1 MTAGSSSHITLP
13 IVLSILHRF
22 SSTLFGFLN
31 FFILARVLPKTE
43 LGIWSIFL
51 FVVAAFEMSKGSLLK
66 NAHIRLILTSKNKNP
81 SIIAGSSIFVNI
93 IFTILF
99 ICLILLF
106 SQDFSIWLNTGKQ
119 LSTMLMIYI
128 PGLISMIYFAHY
140 EAVQQSNNNFKNG
153 FTANLVRHLLFF
165 ILLLIHFIRGNNLE
179 LFTLVYY
186 YMLGN
191 FIGTFIFFILS
202 RKYISYTF
210 QYSLK
215 TIKEILS
222 FGGFMMGGNIITQIS
237 SNLDQLLVS
246 RYLSTE
252 YVGNY
257 GIASRVMYA
266 VEIPMNGVSEAL
278 FPTFTKASGD
288 GDKQS
293 FNNYL
298 EKSIGTLIAIMLPT
312 IIIMVCLTEFIINVI
327 AGNNYID
334 ANEILQ
340 IYLIITLINIFKHQ
354 SSNTLL
360 SLGKSKIHFII
371 TLLHFVFSIGMIYL
385 GIKEFGYLG
394 PAYAK
399 FLLSLVSLFIWVVLM
414 KKLIGINIS
423 NIIKQIIGFYPA
435 LFKLFIKPSKRI

>member
-1 MTAGSSSHITLP
+1 MLGGRSSHITLP

-31 FFILARVLPKTE
+31 FFILARVLPKNE

-66 NAHIRLILTSKNKNP
+66 NAHIRLILISKNKNH
-81 SIIAGSSIFVNI
+81 SIIAGSSIFVNV

-99 ICLILLF
+99 IAIILLF
-106 SQDFSIWLNTGKQ
+106 SPNLSNWLNTGKQ
-119 LSTMLMIYI
+119 LSTMLMLYI
-128 PGLISMIYFAHY
+128 PGLISMIYFAHF

-153 FTANLVRHLLFF
+153 FTANLIRQLLFF
-165 ILLLIHFIRGNNLE
+165 ILLLVHFISGKNLE
-179 LFTLVYY
+179 LFTIVYY
-186 YMLGN
+186 YTLGN
-191 FIGTFIFFILS
+191 FIGTLLFFILS

-210 QYSLK
+210 QYSIK
-215 TIKEILS
+215 IIKEILG

-288 GDKQS
+288 GDKLS

-298 EKSIGTLIAIMLPT
+298 EKSIGTLIAIMLPV
-312 IIIMVCLTEFIINVI
+312 IIIMVCLTELIIKVI

-360 SLGKSKIHFII
+360 SLGKSKLHFII
-371 TLLHFVFSIGMIYL
+371 TILHFVFSIGMIYL
-385 GIKEFGYLG
+385 GIKEFEYLG

-399 FLLSLVSLFIWVVLM
+399 FLLSVVSLIMWVVLM
-414 KKLIGINIS
+414 KKLIGINLS
-423 NIIKQIIGFYPA
+423 NIIKQIIGFYPT
-435 LFKLFIKPSKRI
+435 LFMLFIKPSKRI

>member
-1 MTAGSSSHITLP
+1 
-13 IVLSILHRF
+13 
-22 SSTLFGFLN
+22 LFGFLN
-31 FFILARVLPKTE
+31 FFILARVLPKNE

-66 NAHIRLILTSKNKNP
+66 NAHIRLILISKNKNH
-81 SIIAGSSIFVNI
+81 SIIAGSSIFVNV

-99 ICLILLF
+99 IAIILLY
-106 SQDFSIWLNTGKQ
+106 SPNLSNWLNTGKQ
-119 LSTMLMIYI
+119 LSTMLMLYI

-153 FTANLVRHLLFF
+153 FTANLIRQLLFF
-165 ILLLIHFIRGNNLE
+165 ILLLVHFISGKNLE
-179 LFTLVYY
+179 LFTIVYY
-186 YMLGN
+186 YTLGN
-191 FIGTFIFFILS
+191 FIGTLLFFILS

-210 QYSLK
+210 QYSIK
-215 TIKEILS
+215 IIKEILG

-288 GDKQS
+288 GDKLS

-298 EKSIGTLIAIMLPT
+298 EKSIGTLIAIMLPV
-312 IIIMVCLTEFIINVI
+312 IIIMVCLTELIIKII

-360 SLGKSKIHFII
+360 SLGKSKLHFII
-371 TLLHFVFSIGMIYL
+371 TILHFVFSIGMIYL
-385 GIKEFGYLG
+385 GIKEFEYLG

-399 FLLSLVSLFIWVVLM
+399 LLLSVVSLFMWVVLM
-414 KKLIGINIS
+414 KKLIGINLS
-423 NIIKQIIGFYPA
+423 NIIKQIIGFYPK
-435 LFKLFIKPSKRI
+435 LFMLFIKPSKRI

>member
-1 MTAGSSSHITLP
+1 MPGGTSTNITIP

-31 FFILARVLPKTE
+31 FFILARVLPKNE

-66 NAHIRLILTSKNKNP
+66 NAHIRLILTSKNRNLG
-81 SIIAGSSIFVNI
+81 IIAGSSISVNV

-99 ICLILLF
+99 ITLILLF
-106 SQDFSIWLNTGKQ
+106 SPNLSNWLNAGKQ
-119 LSTMLMIYI
+119 LSTMLMLYI

-140 EAVQQSNNNFKNG
+140 EAVQQSNHNFKNG
-153 FTANLVRHLLFF
+153 FTANLIRQLLFF
-165 ILLLIHFIRGNNLE
+165 ILLLVHFIRGNNLE
-179 LFTLVYY
+179 LFTIVYY
-186 YMLGN
+186 YTVGN
-191 FIGTFIFFILS
+191 LIGTFIFFVLS

-215 TIKEILS
+215 TIKEILN

-278 FPTFTKASGD
+278 FPTFTKASGE
-288 GDKQS
+288 GDKQR

-298 EKSIGTLIAIMLPT
+298 EKSIGTLIAIMLPA
-312 IIIMVCLTEFIINVI
+312 IIIMVCLTEFIIKII
-327 AGNNYID
+327 AGNNYND

-360 SLGKSKIHFII
+360 SLGKSKLHFII
-371 TLLHFVFSIGMIYL
+371 TIINFVFYIGMIYL
-385 GIKEFGYLG
+385 GIKEFEYLG

-399 FLLSLVSLFIWVVLM
+399 FLLSVISLFMWVVLM
-414 KKLIGINIS
+414 KKLIGINIF
-423 NIIKQIIGFYPA
+423 NIIKHLIGFYPN

>member
-1 MTAGSSSHITLP
+1 MTAGTSSQITLP

-31 FFILARVLPKTE
+31 FFILARVLPKTD

-66 NAHIRLILTSKNKNP
+66 NAHIRLILTTKNKNP

-93 IFTILF
+93 IFTIFF
-99 ICLILLF
+99 ISLILLF
-106 SQDFSIWLNTGKQ
+106 SQDFSTWLNTGKQ

-165 ILLLIHFIRGNNLE
+165 ILLLIHFIRGNNLG

-191 FIGTFIFFILS
+191 FIGTFTFFILS

-288 GDKQS
+288 GNKQS

-312 IIIMVCLTEFIINVI
+312 IIIMLCLTEFIINII

-371 TLLHFVFSIGMIYL
+371 TLLHFVFTIGMIYL
-385 GIKEFGYLG
+385 GIKEFEYLG

-399 FLLSLVSLFIWVVLM
+399 FLLSLVSLFIWVALM
-414 KKLIGINIS
+414 KKLIGINLS
-423 NIIKQIIGFYPA
+423 NIIKQIIGFYPS

>member
-1 MTAGSSSHITLP
+1 MPGGTSTHITIP

-31 FFILARVLPKTE
+31 FFILARVLPKNE

-66 NAHIRLILTSKNKNP
+66 NAHIRLILTSKNKNS
-81 SIIAGSSIFVNI
+81 SIIAGSSISVNV

-99 ICLILLF
+99 ITLILLF
-106 SQDFSIWLNTGKQ
+106 SPGLSSWLNAGKQ
-119 LSTMLMIYI
+119 LSTMLMLYI

-153 FTANLVRHLLFF
+153 FTANLIRQLLFF
-165 ILLLIHFIRGNNLE
+165 LLLLVHFIRGNNLE

-186 YMLGN
+186 YTLGN
-191 FIGTFIFFILS
+191 FIGTFVFFILS

-215 TIKEILS
+215 TIKEILN

-237 SNLDQLLVS
+237 TNLDQLLVS

-266 VEIPMNGVSEAL
+266 VEIPMNGFSEAL
-278 FPTFTKASGD
+278 FPTFTKASGE
-288 GDKQS
+288 GDKLS

-298 EKSIGTLIAIMLPT
+298 EKSIGTLIAIMLPA
-312 IIIMVCLTEFIINVI
+312 IIIMVCLTEFIIKII

-334 ANEILQ
+334 ANEILK

-360 SLGKSKIHFII
+360 SLGKSKLHFTITVIHFI
-371 TLLHFVFSIGMIYL
+371 LFIGLIYL
-385 GIKEFGYLG
+385 GIIEFEYLG

-399 FLLSLVSLFIWVVLM
+399 LLLSIISLFVWVYIM
-414 KKLIGINIS
+414 KKLIGISIINIFRH
-423 NIIKQIIGFYPA
+423 IIGFYPA
-435 LFKLFIKPSKRI
+435 LFKLIFKSPSNI

>member
-1 MTAGSSSHITLP
+1 MPAGTSSQITLP

-31 FFILARVLPKTE
+31 FFILARVLPKNE

-66 NAHIRLILTSKNKNP
+66 NAHIRLILSSKNKNP
-81 SIIAGSSIFVNI
+81 SIIAGSSISVNV

-99 ICLILLF
+99 ITLILLF
-106 SQDFSIWLNTGKQ
+106 SPNLSNWLNAGKQ
-119 LSTMLMIYI
+119 LSTMLMLYI

-153 FTANLVRHLLFF
+153 FTANLIRQLLFF
-165 ILLLIHFIRGNNLE
+165 IFLLVHFIRGNNLE
-179 LFTLVYY
+179 LITLVYY
-186 YMLGN
+186 YTLGN
-191 FIGTFIFFILS
+191 FIGTFVFFIAS

-210 QYSLK
+210 QFSIK

-278 FPTFTKASGD
+278 FPTFTKASGE

-298 EKSIGTLIAIMLPT
+298 EKSIGILIAIMLPA
-312 IIIMVCLTEFIINVI
+312 IIIMVCLTEFIIKII

-340 IYLIITLINIFKHQ
+340 IYLIITLINVFKHQ

-360 SLGKSKIHFII
+360 SLGKSKLHFII
-371 TLLHFVFSIGMIYL
+371 TIINFIFYIGMIYI
-385 GIKEFGYLG
+385 GIKEFEYLG

-399 FLLSLVSLFIWVVLM
+399 FLLSVINLFIWVVLM
-414 KKLIGINIS
+414 KKVIGINIF
-423 NIIKQIIGFYPA
+423 NIIKHLIGFYPA
-435 LFKLFIKPSKRI
+435 LFKLFIKPPKRI

>member
-1 MTAGSSSHITLP
+1 
-13 IVLSILHRF
+13 
-22 SSTLFGFLN
+22 LFGFLN
-31 FFILARVLPKTE
+31 FFILARVLPKNE

-66 NAHIRLILTSKNKNP
+66 NAHIRLILISKNENH

-99 ICLILLF
+99 IAIILLF
-106 SQDFSIWLNTGKQ
+106 SPNLSNWLNTGKQ
-119 LSTMLMIYI
+119 LSTMLMLYI

-153 FTANLVRHLLFF
+153 FTANLIRQLLFF
-165 ILLLIHFIRGNNLE
+165 ILLLVHFINGKNLE
-179 LFTLVYY
+179 LFTIVYY
-186 YMLGN
+186 YTLGN
-191 FIGTFIFFILS
+191 FIGTLLFFILS

-288 GDKQS
+288 GDKLS

-298 EKSIGTLIAIMLPT
+298 EKSIGTLIAIMLPV
-312 IIIMVCLTEFIINVI
+312 IIIMVCLTELIIKVI

-340 IYLIITLINIFKHQ
+340 IYLIITLINVFKHQ

-360 SLGKSKIHFII
+360 SLGKSKLHFII
-371 TLLHFVFSIGMIYL
+371 TILHFVFSIGMIYL
-385 GIKEFGYLG
+385 GIKEFEYLG

-399 FLLSLVSLFIWVVLM
+399 LLLSVVSLFMWVVLM
-414 KKLIGINIS
+414 KKLIGINLS
-423 NIIKQIIGFYPA
+423 NIIKQIIGFYPN
-435 LFKLFIKPSKRI
+435 LFMLFIKPSKRI

>member
-1 MTAGSSSHITLP
+1 MLGGRSSHITLP

-31 FFILARVLPKTE
+31 FFILARVLPKNE

-66 NAHIRLILTSKNKNP
+66 NAHIRLILISKNKNH
-81 SIIAGSSIFVNI
+81 SIIAGSSIFVNV

-99 ICLILLF
+99 ITIILLF
-106 SQDFSIWLNTGKQ
+106 SPNLSNWLNTGKQ
-119 LSTMLMIYI
+119 LSTMLMLYI

-153 FTANLVRHLLFF
+153 FTANLIRQLLFF
-165 ILLLIHFIRGNNLE
+165 ILLLVHFISGKNLE
-179 LFTLVYY
+179 LFTIVYY
-186 YMLGN
+186 YTLGN
-191 FIGTFIFFILS
+191 FIGTLLFFILS

-210 QYSLK
+210 QYSIK
-215 TIKEILS
+215 TIKEILR

-288 GDKQS
+288 GDKLS

-298 EKSIGTLIAIMLPT
+298 EKSIGTLIAIMLPV
-312 IIIMVCLTEFIINVI
+312 IIIMVCLTELIIKVI

-360 SLGKSKIHFII
+360 SLGKSKLHFII
-371 TLLHFVFSIGMIYL
+371 TILHFVFSIGMIYL
-385 GIKEFGYLG
+385 GIKEFEYLG

-399 FLLSLVSLFIWVVLM
+399 FLLSVVSLFMWVVLM
-414 KKLIGINIS
+414 KKLIGINLS
-423 NIIKQIIGFYPA
+423 NIIKQIIGFYPT
-435 LFKLFIKPSKRI
+435 LFMLFIKPSKRI

>member
-1 MTAGSSSHITLP
+1 MQAGSSSHITLP

-31 FFILARVLPKTE
+31 FFILARVLPKNE

-66 NAHIRLILTSKNKNP
+66 NAHIRLILISKNKNH

-93 IFTILF
+93 IFTTLF
-99 ICLILLF
+99 ITLILLF
-106 SQDFSIWLNTGKQ
+106 SPNLSKWLNTGKQ
-119 LSTMLMIYI
+119 LSTMLMLYI

-153 FTANLVRHLLFF
+153 FTANLIRHLLFF
-165 ILLLIHFIRGNNLE
+165 ILLLIHFIRGKNLE
-179 LFTLVYY
+179 LFTIVYY
-186 YMLGN
+186 YTIGN
-191 FIGTFIFFILS
+191 FIGTLLFFILS

-215 TIKEILS
+215 TIKEILG

-288 GDKQS
+288 GNKLS

-312 IIIMVCLTEFIINVI
+312 IIIMVSLAEFIIKVI
-327 AGNNYID
+327 AGINYID

-360 SLGKSKIHFII
+360 SLGKSKLHFII
-371 TLLHFVFSIGMIYL
+371 TIIHFVFSIGMIYL
-385 GIKEFGYLG
+385 GIKEFEYLG

-399 FLLSLVSLFIWVVLM
+399 FLLSVVSLFMWVVLM
-414 KKLIGINIS
+414 KKLIGINLS
-423 NIIKQIIGFYPA
+423 NIIKQIIGFYPT
-435 LFKLFIKPSKRI
+435 LFMLFIKPSKRI

>member
-1 MTAGSSSHITLP
+1 MPGGRSTHITIP

-66 NAHIRLILTSKNKNP
+66 NAHIRLILTSKNKNH
-81 SIIAGSSIFVNI
+81 SIIAGSSIFVNV

-99 ICLILLF
+99 IALIVLF
-106 SQDFSIWLNTGKQ
+106 SPNLSSWLNAGKQ
-119 LSTMLMIYI
+119 LSTMLMLYI

-153 FTANLVRHLLFF
+153 FTANLIRQLLFF
-165 ILLLIHFIRGNNLE
+165 IFLLVHFIRGNNLE
-179 LFTLVYY
+179 LITLVYY
-186 YMLGN
+186 YTLGN
-191 FIGTFIFFILS
+191 FIGTFVFFIVS

-210 QYSLK
+210 QFSIK

-298 EKSIGTLIAIMLPT
+298 EKSIGTLIAIMLPA
-312 IIIMVCLTEFIINVI
+312 IIIMVCLTEFIIKII
-327 AGNNYID
+327 AGKNYID

-360 SLGKSKIHFII
+360 SLGKSKLHFTITII
-371 TLLHFVFSIGMIYL
+371 HFVFSIGMIYL
-385 GIKEFGYLG
+385 GIKEFEYLG

-399 FLLSLVSLFIWVVLM
+399 FLLSVVSLFMWVILM

-423 NIIKQIIGFYPA
+423 NIIKQVIGFYPT
-435 LFKLFIKPSKRI
+435 LLKLFIKPTKRI

>member
-1 MTAGSSSHITLP
+1 MLGGRSSHITLP

-31 FFILARVLPKTE
+31 FFILARVLPKNE

-66 NAHIRLILTSKNKNP
+66 NTHIRLILISKNENH

-99 ICLILLF
+99 IAIILLF
-106 SQDFSIWLNTGKQ
+106 SPNLSNWLNTGKQ
-119 LSTMLMIYI
+119 LSTMLMLYI

-153 FTANLVRHLLFF
+153 FTANLIRQLLFF
-165 ILLLIHFIRGNNLE
+165 ILLLVHFINGKNLE
-179 LFTLVYY
+179 LFTIVYY
-186 YMLGN
+186 YTLGN
-191 FIGTFIFFILS
+191 FIGTLLFFILS

-288 GDKQS
+288 GDKLS

-298 EKSIGTLIAIMLPT
+298 EKSIGTLIAIMLPV
-312 IIIMVCLTEFIINVI
+312 IIIMVCLTELIIKVI

-340 IYLIITLINIFKHQ
+340 IYLIITLINVFKHQ

-360 SLGKSKIHFII
+360 SLGKSKLHFII
-371 TLLHFVFSIGMIYL
+371 TILHFVFSIGMIYL
-385 GIKEFGYLG
+385 GIKEFEYLG

-399 FLLSLVSLFIWVVLM
+399 LLLSVVSLFMWVVLM
-414 KKLIGINIS
+414 KKLIGINLS
-423 NIIKQIIGFYPA
+423 NIIKQIIGFYPN
-435 LFKLFIKPSKRI
+435 LFMLFIKPSKRI

>member
-1 MTAGSSSHITLP
+1 
-13 IVLSILHRF
+13 
-22 SSTLFGFLN
+22 LFGFLN
-31 FFILARVLPKTE
+31 FFILARVLPKNE

-66 NAHIRLILTSKNKNP
+66 NAHIRLILISKNKNH
-81 SIIAGSSIFVNI
+81 SIIAGSSIFVNV

-99 ICLILLF
+99 IAIILLF
-106 SQDFSIWLNTGKQ
+106 SPNLSNWLNTGKQ
-119 LSTMLMIYI
+119 LSTMLMLYI

-140 EAVQQSNNNFKNG
+140 EAVQQSNHNFKNG
-153 FTANLVRHLLFF
+153 FTANLIRQLLFF
-165 ILLLIHFIRGNNLE
+165 ILLLVHFISGKNLE
-179 LFTLVYY
+179 LFTIVYY
-186 YMLGN
+186 YTLGN
-191 FIGTFIFFILS
+191 FIGTLLFFILS

-210 QYSLK
+210 QYSIK
-215 TIKEILS
+215 IIKEILG

-288 GDKQS
+288 GDKLS

-298 EKSIGTLIAIMLPT
+298 EKSIGTLIAIMLPA
-312 IIIMVCLTEFIINVI
+312 IIIMVCLTELIITVI

-360 SLGKSKIHFII
+360 SLGKSRLHFII
-371 TLLHFVFSIGMIYL
+371 TIIHFAFSIGMIYL
-385 GIKEFGYLG
+385 GIKEFEYLG

-399 FLLSLVSLFIWVVLM
+399 FLLSVVSLFMWIVLM
-414 KKLIGINIS
+414 KKLIGINLS
-423 NIIKQIIGFYPA
+423 NIIKQIIGFYPT
-435 LFKLFIKPSKRI
+435 FFMLFIKPSKRI

>member
-1 MTAGSSSHITLP
+1 MPAGTSSHISLP

-31 FFILARVLPKTE
+31 FFILARVLPKNE

-66 NAHIRLILTSKNKNP
+66 NAHIRLILISKNKNH
-81 SIIAGSSIFVNI
+81 SIIAGSSIFVNV
-93 IFTILF
+93 IFTLLF
-99 ICLILLF
+99 ITIILLF
-106 SQDFSIWLNTGKQ
+106 SPNLSNWLNTGKQ
-119 LSTMLMIYI
+119 LSTMLMLYI

-153 FTANLVRHLLFF
+153 FTANLIRQLLFF
-165 ILLLIHFIRGNNLE
+165 ILLLVHFISGKNLE
-179 LFTLVYY
+179 LFTIVYY
-186 YMLGN
+186 YTLGN
-191 FIGTFIFFILS
+191 FIGTLLFFILS

-210 QYSLK
+210 QYSIK
-215 TIKEILS
+215 TIKEILR

-288 GDKQS
+288 GDKLS

-298 EKSIGTLIAIMLPT
+298 EKSIGTLIAIMLPV
-312 IIIMVCLTEFIINVI
+312 IIIMVCLTELIIKVI

-360 SLGKSKIHFII
+360 SLGKSKLHFII
-371 TLLHFVFSIGMIYL
+371 TILHFVFSIGMIYL
-385 GIKEFGYLG
+385 GIKEFEYLG

-399 FLLSLVSLFIWVVLM
+399 FLLSVVSLFMWVVLM
-414 KKLIGINIS
+414 KKLIGINLS
-423 NIIKQIIGFYPA
+423 NIIKQIIGFYPT
-435 LFKLFIKPSKRI
+435 LFMLFIKPSKRI

>member
-1 MTAGSSSHITLP
+1 
-13 IVLSILHRF
+13 
-22 SSTLFGFLN
+22 
-31 FFILARVLPKTE
+31 
-43 LGIWSIFL
+43 
-51 FVVAAFEMSKGSLLK
+51 
-66 NAHIRLILTSKNKNP
+66 
-81 SIIAGSSIFVNI
+81 
-93 IFTILF
+93 
-99 ICLILLF
+99 
-106 SQDFSIWLNTGKQ
+106 
-119 LSTMLMIYI
+119 
-128 PGLISMIYFAHY
+128 
-140 EAVQQSNNNFKNG
+140 
-153 FTANLVRHLLFF
+153 
-165 ILLLIHFIRGNNLE
+165 
-179 LFTLVYY
+179 
-186 YMLGN
+186 MLGN
-191 FIGTFIFFILS
+191 FIGTFIFFILC

-237 SNLDQLLVS
+237 SNIEQILVS

-298 EKSIGTLIAIMLPT
+298 EKSIGTLIAIMLPA
-312 IIIMVCLTEFIINVI
+312 IIIMVCLTEFIIYVI

>member
-1 MTAGSSSHITLP
+1 MPGGRSTHITIP

-31 FFILARVLPKTE
+31 FFILARFLPKNE

-66 NAHIRLILTSKNKNP
+66 NAHIRLILTSKNKNH
-81 SIIAGSSIFVNI
+81 SIIAGSSIFVNV

-99 ICLILLF
+99 IALIVLF
-106 SQDFSIWLNTGKQ
+106 SPNLSSWLNAGKQ
-119 LSTMLMIYI
+119 LSTMLMLYI

-153 FTANLVRHLLFF
+153 FTANLIRQLLFF
-165 ILLLIHFIRGNNLE
+165 IFLLVHFIRGNNLE
-179 LFTLVYY
+179 LITLVYY
-186 YMLGN
+186 YTLGN
-191 FIGTFIFFILS
+191 FIGTFVFFIVS

-210 QYSLK
+210 QFSIK

-298 EKSIGTLIAIMLPT
+298 EKSIGTLIAIMLPA
-312 IIIMVCLTEFIINVI
+312 IIIMVCLTEFIIKII
-327 AGNNYID
+327 AGKNYID

-360 SLGKSKIHFII
+360 SLGKSKLHFTITII
-371 TLLHFVFSIGMIYL
+371 HFVFSIGMIYL
-385 GIKEFGYLG
+385 GIKEFEYLG

-399 FLLSLVSLFIWVVLM
+399 FLLSVVSLFMWVILM

-423 NIIKQIIGFYPA
+423 NIIKQVIGFYPT
-435 LFKLFIKPSKRI
+435 LLKLFIKPSKRI

>member
-1 MTAGSSSHITLP
+1 MLGGRSSHITLP

-31 FFILARVLPKTE
+31 FFILARVLPKNE

-66 NAHIRLILTSKNKNP
+66 NTHIRLILISKNENH

-99 ICLILLF
+99 IAIILLF
-106 SQDFSIWLNTGKQ
+106 SPNLSNWLNTGKQ
-119 LSTMLMIYI
+119 LSTMLMLYI

-153 FTANLVRHLLFF
+153 FTANLIRQLLFF
-165 ILLLIHFIRGNNLE
+165 ILLLVHFINGKNLE
-179 LFTLVYY
+179 LFTIVYY
-186 YMLGN
+186 YTLGN
-191 FIGTFIFFILS
+191 FIGTLLFFILS

-288 GDKQS
+288 GDKLS

-298 EKSIGTLIAIMLPT
+298 EKSIGTLIAIMLPV
-312 IIIMVCLTEFIINVI
+312 IIIMVCLTELIIKVI

-340 IYLIITLINIFKHQ
+340 IYLIITLINVFKHQ

-360 SLGKSKIHFII
+360 SLGKSKLHFII
-371 TLLHFVFSIGMIYL
+371 TILHFVFSIGMIYL
-385 GIKEFGYLG
+385 GIKEFEYLG

-399 FLLSLVSLFIWVVLM
+399 FLLSVVSLFMWIVLM
-414 KKLIGINIS
+414 KKLIGINLS
-423 NIIKQIIGFYPA
+423 NIIKQIIGFYPT
-435 LFKLFIKPSKRI
+435 FFMLFIKPSKRI

>member
-1 MTAGSSSHITLP
+1 MPGGSSSHITIP

-31 FFILARVLPKTE
+31 FFILARVLPKNE

-66 NAHIRLILTSKNKNP
+66 NAHIRLILTSKNKNYKT
-81 SIIAGSSIFVNI
+81 IAGSSILVNI
-93 IFTILF
+93 IFTLFFIL
-99 ICLILLF
+99 LILLLSPKF
-106 SQDFSIWLNTGKQ
+106 SNWLNTGSQ
-119 LSTMLMIYI
+119 LSAMLMMYI
-128 PGLISMIYFAHY
+128 PGLISMIYFSHY

-153 FTANLVRHLLFF
+153 FTANLIRQLLFF
-165 ILLLIHFIRGNNLE
+165 LLLLVHFIRGNNIE
-179 LFTLVYY
+179 LITLVYY
-186 YMLGN
+186 YTLGN
-191 FIGTFIFFILS
+191 FIGTLIFFILS
-202 RKYISYTF
+202 RNYISYTF

-215 TIKEILS
+215 TIREILN

-246 RYLSTE
+246 RFLSSE
-252 YVGNY
+252 FVGYY

-288 GDKQS
+288 GDKES

-298 EKSIGTLIAIMLPT
+298 EKSIGSLIAIMMPA
-312 IIIMVCLTEFIINVI
+312 IIAMVYLSEIIINVI

-360 SLGKSKIHFII
+360 SLGKSKLHFTITIIHFI
-371 TLLHFVFSIGMIYL
+371 FSIWLIYL
-385 GIKEFGYLG
+385 GIKEFEYLG

-399 FLLSLVSLFIWVVLM
+399 LSLALVSLLMWVYLM
-414 KKLIGINIS
+414 KKLIGINLS
-423 NIIKQIIGFYPA
+423 NIILHIIGFYPT
-435 LFKLFIKPSKRI
+435 LFKLLFKPSKKI

>member
-1 MTAGSSSHITLP
+1 
-13 IVLSILHRF
+13 
-22 SSTLFGFLN
+22 LFGFLN
-31 FFILARVLPKTE
+31 FFILARVLPKNE

-66 NAHIRLILTSKNKNP
+66 NAHIRLILISKNKNH
-81 SIIAGSSIFVNI
+81 SIIAGSSIFVNV

-99 ICLILLF
+99 IAIILLF
-106 SQDFSIWLNTGKQ
+106 SPNLSNWLNTGKQ
-119 LSTMLMIYI
+119 LSTMLMLYI
-128 PGLISMIYFAHY
+128 PGLISMIYFAHF

-153 FTANLVRHLLFF
+153 FTANLIRQLLFF
-165 ILLLIHFIRGNNLE
+165 ILLLVHFISGKNLE
-179 LFTLVYY
+179 LFTIVYY
-186 YMLGN
+186 YTLGN
-191 FIGTFIFFILS
+191 FIGTLLFFILS

-210 QYSLK
+210 QYSIK
-215 TIKEILS
+215 IIKEILG

-288 GDKQS
+288 GDKLS

-298 EKSIGTLIAIMLPT
+298 EKSIGTLIAIMLPV
-312 IIIMVCLTEFIINVI
+312 IIIMVCLTELIIKVI

-360 SLGKSKIHFII
+360 SLGKSKLHFII
-371 TLLHFVFSIGMIYL
+371 TILHFVFSIGMIYL
-385 GIKEFGYLG
+385 GIKEFEYLG

-399 FLLSLVSLFIWVVLM
+399 FLLSVVSLIMWVVLM
-414 KKLIGINIS
+414 KKLIGINLS
-423 NIIKQIIGFYPA
+423 NIIKQIIGFYPT
-435 LFKLFIKPSKRI
+435 LFMLFIKPSKRI